1 MPDSNL
7 YKRRWVGSLSGS
19 NPGPRGKVQ
28 ISSEIRDAVRGR
40 THSELTL
47 PEPVLRL
54 AQAEYEHHFGHSQDY
69 ERMQERGGLSLYE
82 VIGLLADYVE
92 RLGGK
97 PTEPR
102 GTQD

>member
-1 MPDSNL
+1 MDTF
-7 YKRRWVGSLSGS
+7 
-19 NPGPRGKVQ
+19 
-28 ISSEIRDAVRGR
+28 IREAQRDHR
-40 THSELTL
+40 SLTL

-54 AQAEYEHHFGHSQDY
+54 AQREYEAQYGHQQDY
-69 ERMQERGGLSLYE
+69 ERMQERGGLSLGE

-102 GTQD
+102 AS